1 MLYNMLHLK
10 TDSRK
15 YCFPVIVEQQ
25 SLIEGLGFLQQ
36 VDTTVLGLSPNEA
49 KRKPF
54 IASMGIYV
62 FKKRVLLKLLRC
74 VVMDQIITLSK
85 RLQLNQI
92 RVFKTV
98 MILL

>member
-1 MLYNMLHLK
+1 
-10 TDSRK
+10 
-15 YCFPVIVEQQ
+15 
-25 SLIEGLGFLQQ
+25 

-85 RLQLNQI
+85 
-92 RVFKTV
+92 KTSAESN
-98 MILL
+98 